1 MKPGVQFVLGISTII
16 ASAYGCAVILLGP
29 VLPLPLFHHWFAWAV
44 WHAAPLALLASALWA
59 SARMRQFRLMAEMR
73 QVRSID
79 PGALLARG
87 EAPPQGTPVGIS
99 APERLCHALILL
111 SLVTLP
117 IWLDLPSPWL
127 WIGTALS
134 FWLLVR
140 WMLPA
145 R

>member
-1 MKPGVQFVLGISTII
+1 MKPGVQFAFLIATII

-29 VLPLPLFHHWFAWAV
+29 VLPLPLFHPCFAWAV

-87 EAPPQGTPVGIS
+87 ESLPQGIRTGVSG
-99 APERLCHALILL
+99 PERLCNALILFA
-111 SLVTLP
+111 LVTVP
-117 IWLDLPSPWL
+117 VWMGLPSPWL
-127 WIGTALS
+127 WISTGLG